1 MPTEQ
6 EVEKQIKDYIIKE
19 FLYDKPT
26 VTLDNDSLL
35 IEEGIID
42 SLGIFILISFI
53 DEEFNVK
60 IQADEVLLENFE
72 TLNTIKSLVMSKIN
86 SN

>member
-1 MPTEQ
+1 MATEQ
-6 EVEKQIKDYIIKE
+6 ELEQQIKDYIIKE
-19 FLYDKPT
+19 FLYDKPA
-26 VTLDNDSLL
+26 VTLDKDSLL

-53 DEEFNVK
+53 DEEFKVK
-60 IQADEVLLENFE
+60 IEADEVLLENFE
-72 TLNTIKSLVMSKIN
+72 TLNAIKSLVMSKLN